1 MACIGSPNS
10 CMDGDGVLRLS
21 KIKSTKVNEICKKI
35 EVLIC
40 TKAMFIQDM
49 LTQWTD
55 NQSSYIPSNI
65 QKGKTVTQVFFNID
79 WKNKNVQRTETHHT
93 NLILVQKC
101 DTKEDVTKIYS
112 EPKHEFDRKK
122 TPVLQSKHQ
131 NLPSV
136 NSKRAEP
143 FITLPF
149 KS

>member
-10 CMDGDGVLRLS
+10 CMDGDGVVRLS

-35 EVLIC
+35 EALIY
-40 TKAMFIQDM
+40 TEAMFIQDM
-49 LTQWTD
+49 LAQWTD
-55 NQSSYIPSNI
+55 SQSSYIPSNI

-79 WKNKNVQRTETHHT
+79 WKNKNVQRTETHHA

-112 EPKHEFDRKK
+112 EPKYEFDRKK